1 MGKTAFLFPGQGAQY
16 AGMGKGFYDNVTV
29 SKAAFDEASEAAG
42 LDVPALAFEE
52 NIRLNITEYT
62 QIAMV
67 ATEVAL
73 LRALEERGISCDYAA
88 GHSLGEYSAMTAVG
102 AIKQFDTFALVRKRG
117 IFMQEAYPE
126 GGAMSAVLGA
136 EEALIDEA
144 IEGVEGIVSVANYNC
159 PGQIVITGEE
169 EAVKKVSEKLTEKG
183 VKKIVPLKV
192 SGPFHSALMKG
203 AGERL
208 KEELVNINIAN
219 PRVPY
224 IANLTA
230 EEVKEASDIPGLL
243 AAQLSGPVLW
253 TQTIKNLITSG
264 VDTFVEIG
272 PGKTLAGFNKRIDRN
287 VRTVNIDKY
296 ENFEEAV
303 AELARGEAG

>member
-16 AGMGKGFYDNVTV
+16 TGMGKDFTDNMAVCRAV
-29 SKAAFDEASEAAG
+29 FDEASEASG
-42 LDVPALAFEE
+42 LDVAALTFEE
-52 NIRLNITEYT
+52 SHRLNVTEYT

-67 ATEVAL
+67 TTEVAL
-73 LRALEERGISCDYAA
+73 LRALEEEGIACDYAA
-88 GHSLGEYSAMTAVG
+88 GHSLGEYSAITAVG
-102 AIKQFDTFALVRKRG
+102 AMKQFDTFALVRKRG

-136 EEALIDEA
+136 GQELIEEVVKETG
-144 IEGVEGIVSVANYNC
+144 EGVWIANYNC

-169 EAVKKVSEKLTEKG
+169 AVVARASEALAERG

-192 SGPFHSALMKG
+192 SGPFHSPLMCG

-208 KEELVNINIAN
+208 KAELVDINIAP

-230 EEVKEASDIPGLL
+230 EEVREAADIPGLL
-243 AAQLSGPVLW
+243 VAQLSGAVHW
-253 TQTIKNLITSG
+253 SQTIALLISLG

-272 PGKTLAGFNKRIDRN
+272 PGKTLAGFNKRISRE
-287 VRTVNIDKY
+287 VRTINIDHY
-296 ENFEEAV
+296 EDFAEAV
-303 AELARGEAG
+303 KELKG